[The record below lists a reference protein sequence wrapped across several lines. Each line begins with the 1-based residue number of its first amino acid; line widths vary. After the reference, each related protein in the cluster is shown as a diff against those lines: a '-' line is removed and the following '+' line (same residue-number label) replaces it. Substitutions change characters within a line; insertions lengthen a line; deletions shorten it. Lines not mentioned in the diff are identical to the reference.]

1 MMIPKI
7 NPKNTLKKESQMCP
21 YGTGT
26 LNNLKSPVTTFKTL
40 LLKFSLTIPSFVC
53 TGYSPGNIS
62 AIQSGKINPIILLT
76 STISIH
82 KRGIFL

>member
-7 NPKNTLKKESQMCP
+7 NPKNTLKKESHICP

-40 LLKFSLTIPSFVC
+40 LLKFSFTIPS
-53 TGYSPGNIS
+53 
-62 AIQSGKINPIILLT
+62 
-76 STISIH
+76 
-82 KRGIFL
+82 